1 MKSVWQSFK
10 SPLAEPINKY
20 LEHKRALCKKFKS
33 EENTLRVFDTY
44 LYKIALADISGLTS
58 GLIEQYL
65 SERPPS
71 RPSTYNN
78 HVGNLRRFFAW
89 MVKHEIISKSPLQ
102 FSRPRTEE
110 NLKPYILS
118 HEVVKQLLE
127 MAGQLRDT
135 SNARR
140 RGPTYQMVFA
150 LAYGLG
156 LRVGE
161 ISRLQVGDIDFQRA
175 VIVINKS
182 KFSKT
187 RSVPMGPKLTLRLKE
202 FLEQSGPHESTDPVF
217 SARGDKRPLARVTIT
232 VVFHQL
238 ILKMGLKAVVG
249 EREPRLH
256 DLRHS
261 FAVNTLLRWY
271 REGKSPSEH
280 LPYLCTFLGHSK
292 LSSTAI
298 YLTITADLLNEA
310 NDRFHKFAAP
320 VLKEVAQ

>member
-1 MKSVWQSFK
+1 MKSIWKTFK

-20 LEHKRALCKKFKS
+20 LEHKRALCKKYRS
-33 EENTLRVFDTY
+33 EEDNLRIFD
-44 LYKIALADISGLTS
+44 A
-58 GLIEQYL
+58 YL
-65 SERPPS
+65 SEIALTHIAQLTPDLMDRYLATRPPL
-71 RPSTYNN
+71 RPSTYNY
-78 HVGNLRRFFAW
+78 HVGTLRRFFDW
-89 MVKHEIISKSPLQ
+89 MVKHEIISTSPLQ
-102 FSRPRTEE
+102 KGTPRIEE
-110 NLKPYILS
+110 NLKPYILN
-118 HEVVKQLLE
+118 HDLVKRLLD

-135 SNARR
+135 SNAHR

-175 VIVINKS
+175 VIIINKS

-238 ILKMGLKAVVG
+238 ILEMGLKAVVG
-249 EREPRLH
+249 ERAPRLH

-271 REGKSPSEH
+271 REGKNPWEL
-280 LPYLCTFLGHSK
+280 LPYLSTFLGHSK
-292 LSSTAI
+292 LSATAI
-298 YLTITADLLNEA
+298 YLTITGDLLDEA
-310 NDRFHKFAAP
+310 NDRFRKFATPA
-320 VLKEVAQ
+320 LKEVAP